1 MKRLICLLI
10 ALFTFIPLNGIY
22 AQIKIGELKNGSVVI
37 THDLQ
42 DLLQAI
48 EKEYSMDTKKVI
60 KFLYAKIMISKDNK
74 YWLAAGNHNPN
85 TNFKMAVQ
93 LVLNSKTNELHVSRI
108 SATITQYCSD
118 CNSPN
123 CALIFDDDGNI
134 NGCSDCDSGNS
145 KDFCNHNITSESP
158 AKNQVVVERYLLKH

>member
-1 MKRLICLLI
+1 MKGLIGFLFI
-10 ALFTFIPLNGIY
+10 SFTFIPLNGIY
-22 AQIKIGELKNGSVVI
+22 AQIKIGELKNGSAVI

-48 EKEYSMDTKKVI
+48 EKEYSMDTKIAI
-60 KFLYAKIMISKDNK
+60 KFLYAKILVSKDNK

-93 LVLNSKTNELHVSRI
+93 LVLNSKTNELQVSRI

-145 KDFCNHNITSESP
+145 KDFCNHNITSHNP